1 MWYERGEPQTSSP
14 MGATIT
20 LAGTCPIFEIN
31 NPSDSITEYKYKG
44 YTLDQQRYPTFSY
57 EYKNIKIKDKISPI
71 LNGNGLNRT
80 INIDGSNKNNLE
92 IRIAQSTSI
101 KPMGNGLYI
110 IGDHE
115 YFVKLDQN
123 STPKIESYQGN
134 QVLLMTGSEPI
145 QYQLI
150 W

>member
-1 MWYERGEPQTSSP
+1 MWYERGEPQTSTP
-14 MGATIT
+14 MGASIT

-31 NPSDSITEYKYKG
+31 NSSDSITDYKYKG

-57 EYKNIKIKDKISPI
+57 EYKNIKIEDKISPVQ
-71 LNGNGLNRT
+71 NGNGLNRT
-80 INIDGSNKNNLE
+80 INIDGIDKNNLM
-92 IRIAQSTSI
+92 IRIAQGKSI
-101 KPMGNGLYI
+101 KSMGDGLYI

-115 YFVKLDQN
+115 YFVKLNQN
-123 STPKIESYQGN
+123 SSPKIESYEGN
-134 QVLLMTGSEPI
+134 QVMLMTGGEPI